1 MVSKARKGYGFKAVE
16 DNGFLHHD
24 YAYRKKLRRAF
35 QESRVAHKFRLLPG
49 AKRLGNGSFGVI
61 FEARQISRV
70 YRYELNLAGTGISND
85 SME

>member
-1 MVSKARKGYGFKAVE
+1 MSLVNKTKKGYSYKSVD

-49 AKRLGNGSFGVI
+49 ARRLGNGSFGVI
-61 FEARQISRV
+61 FEGR
-70 YRYELNLAGTGISND
+70 
-85 SME
+85 